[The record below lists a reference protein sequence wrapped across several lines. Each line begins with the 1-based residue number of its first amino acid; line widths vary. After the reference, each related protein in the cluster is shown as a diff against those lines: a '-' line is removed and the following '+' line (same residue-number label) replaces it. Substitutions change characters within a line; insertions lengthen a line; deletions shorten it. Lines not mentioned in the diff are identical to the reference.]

1 MHQQITNDMS
11 EFSFDGIVA
20 TAPAAI
26 APTATATAAP
36 LAPVS
41 LRAATEKDRSIDGKL
56 TSQFASFPC
65 VLHVTRDRDSAVQK
79 VHRCIQREEEEEGTR
94 RRGRR

>member
-1 MHQQITNDMS
+1 MTCLYFHLT
-11 EFSFDGIVA
+11 GVA

-65 VLHVTRDRDSAVQK
+65 VLHVTRDRLSAVQK
-79 VHRCIQREEEEEGTR
+79 VHRCIQREEEQEDEEEDDQDGV
-94 RRGRR
+94 